1 MGRCGGE
8 EPLAEEFYVG
18 GLLLLAGQLTG
29 RSWQAE
35 PARPASLHEAITRI
49 FRLGRGDAGVSKRL
63 KLTFFI
69 RCRYMLKTYLS
80 TSLPTLPAPKFF
92 PGAITVTLIEK

>member
-18 GLLLLAGQLTG
+18 GGLQLLAEQLTG

-49 FRLGRGDAGVSKRL
+49 IRLGRGDAEIFNFNRI
-63 KLTFFI
+63 KLTVI
-69 RCRYMLKTYLS
+69 S
-80 TSLPTLPAPKFF
+80 
-92 PGAITVTLIEK
+92 